1 MKCMIR
7 NAAKLPLSNQQN
19 ISYSR
24 SKISDPNSI
33 SNLFQPEITSTT
45 CFPRTET
52 QFKQITTLMKGNRDL
67 PIMTKSLWCKGVCD
81 WNRRGEL
88 NWNRFTSWDVA
99 KQMNSRR
106 RKMGRNRRMVG
117 GGMNVARKRVENGLA
132 ANVTS
137 SGESSAKNGSWQSA
151 KAGRDSR
158 RRKIV
163 ENGSWQSKM
172 GRRKW
177 EGWSGGR
184 RKWVGK
190 WQMNSFLE

>member
-33 SNLFQPEITSTT
+33 SNL
-45 CFPRTET
+45 FPRTET

-117 GGMNVARKRVENGLA
+117 GGMNVARKRVENGSA

-137 SGESSAKNGSWQSA
+137 RRRIVGEERVVTVGESGSWQ
-151 KAGRDSR
+151 
-158 RRKIV
+158 
-163 ENGSWQSKM
+163 
-172 GRRKW
+172 
-177 EGWSGGR
+177 
-184 RKWVGK
+184 
-190 WQMNSFLE
+190 